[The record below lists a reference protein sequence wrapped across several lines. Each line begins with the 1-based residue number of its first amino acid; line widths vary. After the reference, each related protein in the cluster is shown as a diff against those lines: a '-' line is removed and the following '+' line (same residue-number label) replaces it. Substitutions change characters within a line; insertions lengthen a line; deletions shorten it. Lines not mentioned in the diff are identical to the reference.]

1 VEKTDNRILLRLRRN
16 HFFQNSIS
24 YCQNHF
30 LGQRFGTQFFDIEEI
45 EFSGINYKKIEEK
58 MSMSTE
64 FAKKLTRICRAQ
76 NEAEIREILSDSDI
90 EAENRELKKNLEKQ
104 KKENCKLVSELK
116 GSNSRNLEL
125 SNRIQDLQR
134 QLENRKEKKINCADE
149 NLNDSNNKLKRKARD
164 DEVEENESKKRRIE

>member
-1 VEKTDNRILLRLRRN
+1 MEKTDNRILLRLRRN

-76 NEAEIREILSDSDI
+76 NEAEIKEILSDQNF
-90 EAENRELKKNLEKQ
+90 EVRGLRENLEK
-104 KKENCKLVSELK
+104 KEQDLNNA
-116 GSNSRNLEL
+116 NSRIDEL
-125 SNRIQDLQR
+125 STTIVDLQN
-134 QLENRKEKKINCADE
+134 QLENERKMRDEQKKGSD
-149 NLNDSNNKLKRKARD
+149 DSTKNLKRKAD
-164 DEVEENESKKRRIE
+164 KDIEEEKTSKKRRIE